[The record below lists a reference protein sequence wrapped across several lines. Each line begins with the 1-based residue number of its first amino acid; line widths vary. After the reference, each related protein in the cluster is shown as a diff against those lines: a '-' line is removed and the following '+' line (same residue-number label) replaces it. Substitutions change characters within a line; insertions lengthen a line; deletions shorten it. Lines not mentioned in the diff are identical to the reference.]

1 MFCEMKRFL
10 FSMIA
15 CVAINAMAQTER
27 FCIAKDGKAAT
38 IIVDDNDWKGVIR
51 AARDL
56 SDDVR
61 KVTGVS
67 ASLNDKGEPTVDG
80 RRESQMKNDKPSIIV
95 GTIGKSKLIDK
106 LIKQKKIDVKK
117 VKGQWESYLIDVI
130 DGNLVIA
137 GSDKRATIYG
147 IYDIS
152 ERIGVSPWYWM
163 ADVPV
168 KHQDELYYDGGRFVQ
183 PSPKVKYRGIFIND
197 EWPSFGGWCTNKFGG
212 VNSKAYAHIFELLL
226 RLKANYFWPA
236 MWATA
241 FNEDDPESPRLADEM
256 GIVMGTSHHEPMM
269 RSHQEYLRRK
279 EQVGPWDYATNKERV
294 DQFFR
299 EGMERNKNYDNLVT
313 IGMRGDGDV
322 AMGKGDDTENM
333 KTLGKVIEGQ
343 RKIIKDI
350 YGRPDA
356 VPQLWAIFTE
366 VQRYYDAG
374 YTVPDDVTLLLCDNN
389 WGYIRRKG
397 RDFERKRKGGLGL
410 YYHIDMNGGPWNDR
424 WVNTTTIPK
433 LREQLNLAY
442 KSGIDRIWII
452 NVGDLKPKEMPI
464 DFIMHYAWNPDAIQ
478 PGDEQTWLEGF
489 TRSIFGDQFAKETA
503 DIIARYSK
511 YNLWRKPEVQIPGL
525 FNYEEMLHLNNLWQ
539 SLVLR
544 CEALKE
550 QIPAEAQDAFY
561 QLVYYPA
568 VASAGVAQIYNAAT
582 MGDSL
587 TINYLMEKDQRLTD
601 YYNKVLAGGKWDGI
615 MQDNHI
621 GYTQWSIPDKNYHPM
636 TLGFKVTHNLNPSND
651 TKEYSIPACQYT
663 NKDDAWIFLPDL
675 GRGKGCM
682 GAKDVM
688 RPSDESGKGP
698 SLEYDIE
705 LTEEGKLA
713 IGILPTQDVLPAR
726 GLRLGVQ
733 IDDQPLLI
741 IDARQGLHDEFREY
755 TPQNLSIS
763 KVLKPL
769 PPRNHLSLSG
779 YVNGRQQP
787 RRTEVFD
794 NLRWLE
800 TQFQITPGL
809 HKLKL
814 VMVDPEIVVEQIV
827 VNPDDNHYSYFG
839 SQINLSALKPCPPIT
854 PAWALGHI
862 VWEDSLNTTSAAE
875 GLVNGYLE
883 RKIPVDAV
891 IIDSPWSTTY
901 NDFNWDH
908 QRYADPA
915 KMIKGFTDK
924 GVRTILWLTGNVN
937 EQCKDT
943 PQQKAATYD
952 EVVSKNFG
960 VDNSKPY
967 TWWKGFGQHID
978 FTNPEATKWW
988 YTQLDKVFTD
998 GVYGWKTDQGEQ
1010 HLPASFETSKGRM
1023 TNEQFR
1029 HYYYDAMYDYTV
1041 SRKKDGI
1048 IIARPFSHQG
1058 GLEASIEKMNL
1069 GWCGDFT
1076 GSWKGLKHQIDNI
1089 YRSAQYG
1096 YGAIACEVGGFW
1108 EDRPEALQLTRYAQF
1123 GCMTAA
1129 IINGGMNGALT
1140 NHLPWYHGQEVEEAY
1155 RWCINWMKQLVPYK
1169 FSAIVDAH
1177 LNGGSLLRNTNIEEE
1192 SHLLG
1197 NDIYTKV
1204 ITTEDSRAT
1213 FNLPEGGEW
1222 IDYFTGE
1229 RHQGGESISKIYP
1242 LNRFPLFVRAGAI
1255 IPLQKDK
1262 LTFVVYP
1269 GGNTTRKFHLPK
1281 GDGIDYFDC
1290 TVGFDES
1297 TGRLKMWSEQPNEF
1311 TFIIG
1316 DKTLQISGSSADS
1329 IIK

>member
-1 MFCEMKRFL
+1 MKRNIILTGAF
-10 FSMIA
+10 IA
-15 CVAINAMAQTER
+15 LSALTAIAQTGK

-38 IIVDDNDWKGVIR
+38 IVVDGSDWKGVQR
-51 AARDL
+51 AANDL

-61 KVTGVS
+61 KVTGISV
-67 ASLNDKGEPTVDG
+67 SLNDKGEPTVDG
-80 RRESQMKNDKPSIIV
+80 RRESQMINDKPSIIV

-106 LIKQKKIDVKK
+106 LIKQKKIDVRK
-117 VKGQWESYLIDVI
+117 VKGQWESYLIDVV

-137 GSDKRATIYG
+137 GSDKRGTIYG
-147 IYDIS
+147 IYEIS
-152 ERIGVSPWYWM
+152 QHIGVSPWYWM

-168 KHQDELYYDGGRFVQ
+168 KHQDELYYDGGRIIQ

-343 RKIIKDI
+343 RQIIKDI

-374 YTVPDDVTLLLCDNN
+374 FTVPDDVTLLLCDNN

-503 DIIARYSK
+503 DIIAKYSK

-587 TINYLMEKDQRLTD
+587 TINYLMEKDQRLTN

-698 SLEYDIE
+698 SLEYDVE
-705 LTEEGKLA
+705 LTEDGRLA

-733 IDDQPLLI
+733 IDDQPLQI

-800 TQFQITPGL
+800 TQFQVTPGL

-839 SQINLSALKPCPPIT
+839 SQINSSALKPCPPIT

-1269 GGNTTRKFHLPK
+1269 GGNAARKFHLPK

-1290 TVGFDES
+1290 TVSFDES